1 MLQILLKVY
10 ISKLRNLK
18 KDILYTVFKDSS
30 SMSML
35 VQHHKIHK
43 EAKDHMMIFR
53 DYDWMM
59 VSNEAQ
65 RSQYKSKSKE
75 RAPQVISVYELMIK
89 EKHSML
95 RLAFCNKV

>member
-18 KDILYTVFKDSS
+18 KDILTTVFKDSY

-35 VQHHKIHK
+35 VQYHIKHK
-43 EAKDHMMIFR
+43 EAKDYMMIFR

-59 VSNEAQ
+59 I
-65 RSQYKSKSKE
+65 SKE
-75 RAPQVISVYELMIK
+75 A
-89 EKHSML
+89 
-95 RLAFCNKV
+95 

>member
-1 MLQILLKVY
+1 
-10 ISKLRNLK
+10 
-18 KDILYTVFKDSS
+18 
-30 SMSML
+30 MSML
-35 VQHHKIHK
+35 VQHHNKYK
-43 EAKDHMMIFR
+43 EAKDYMMIFR

-75 RAPQVISVYELMIK
+75 RAPQVITDYKLKTK

-95 RLAFCNKV
+95 GLSFCNKERPPLGGDC